1 MESIGASSR
10 SVGSNKNAKFKPTLT
25 NGLGENMESKSYIF
39 DPTIGT
45 WNYQIGST
53 AYRVHFSPI
62 ARLAPRWTSENRPYV
77 DTSKPANGAEPEQE
91 YLYPAGGCSCKH
103 FFDKRQRW
111 TYTDLTWAED
121 MATQGCDLSADSTAG
136 MRGRRKPP
144 FWQHSGAKA
153 VNPRGL
159 GTESP
164 SKKRF
169 RYRVDTE
176 PH

>member
-1 MESIGASSR
+1 MRA
-10 SVGSNKNAKFKPTLT
+10 NA
-25 NGLGENMESKSYIF
+25 GM
-39 DPTIGT
+39 
-45 WNYQIGST
+45 
-53 AYRVHFSPI
+53 
-62 ARLAPRWTSENRPYV
+62 ARKRADVSLERHVAVDPRWTSENRPYV